1 MNQQHNNLGHESY
14 DAEKQGLAHKK
25 LSLRDVALHPFSFV
39 CVIRDMLAAVLNALC
54 PTSKKQNDSGEDEE
68 EDEAEEGKA
77 DDGKLAAWPGLFASR
92 LPVIVFE
99 VFHIYFSESLL
110 F

>member
-1 MNQQHNNLGHESY
+1 MCKLLQV
-14 DAEKQGLAHKK
+14 AHKK

-39 CVIRDMLAAVLNALC
+39 CVIRDALAAVLNALC
-54 PTSKKQNDSGEDEE
+54 PTSKKQNDSGADEE
-68 EDEAEEGKA
+68 EDEEEERK